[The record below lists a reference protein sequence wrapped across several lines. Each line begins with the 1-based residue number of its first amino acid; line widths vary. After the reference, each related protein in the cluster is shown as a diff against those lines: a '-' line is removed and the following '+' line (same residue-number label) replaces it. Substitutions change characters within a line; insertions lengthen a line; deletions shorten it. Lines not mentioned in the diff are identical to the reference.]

1 MLHDKDKHTSKC
13 CPFLAC
19 CVLQFFLLTIYKP
32 LLYNID
38 ELQKW
43 WSRSLIS
50 VQCTRAVYLLMRYR
64 VISVKCINVCAGQI
78 NIWHPISLYT
88 GIPVPLCRAAPAHR
102 AVQLPSSFINPSSM
116 SCPEKKK
123 DTNKKMSTWMRL
135 ATESLSWNQM
145 PPWKRMPPWGTQPT
159 TELPRASSLLPPA
172 QQVLCWDKG
181 RSQTLAA
188 KGKCR
193 LEFVSS
199 WVRSML
205 FWHWSFIF
213 TFYISLFFL
222 ITMDSTCK
230 SFLFV
235 RKETRLSSN
244 GRQPVALFWCRFKNF
259 FFINLTAFV
268 LLCIFPAAVIAE
280 CLLYTL

>member
-50 VQCTRAVYLLMRYR
+50 VKCTRAVYLLMRYR

-102 AVQLPSSFINPSSM
+102 AVQLPSSFINPHSISRPEKKDEHLNATYHQVSVM
-116 SCPEKKK
+116 KPNAPTKENAPLGDAAPQSCPEPPHFSQRPSGCCAE
-123 DTNKKMSTWMRL
+123 TWAAPGISSQREMSF
-135 ATESLSWNQM
+135 
-145 PPWKRMPPWGTQPT
+145 G
-159 TELPRASSLLPPA
+159 
-172 QQVLCWDKG
+172 V
-181 RSQTLAA
+181 
-188 KGKCR
+188 
-193 LEFVSS
+193 VSS
-199 WVRSML
+199 WVQSML

-213 TFYISLFFL
+213 VFLFLWFLYYDGFYIKEFFVCQEKKVCH
-222 ITMDSTCK
+222 STVVDQLH
-230 SFLFV
+230 SFDVDL
-235 RKETRLSSN
+235 RT
-244 GRQPVALFWCRFKNF
+244 F
-259 FFINLTAFV
+259 FMNLTAFV

>member
-50 VQCTRAVYLLMRYR
+50 VKCTRAVYLLMRYR

-102 AVQLPSSFINPSSM
+102 AVQLPSSFINPQSVSH
-116 SCPEKKK
+116 PEKK
-123 DTNKKMSTWMRL
+123 DEHLNAACHRL
-135 ATESLSWNQM
+135 SVMKPNAPTKANAPLGDAAHH
-145 PPWKRMPPWGTQPT
+145 GTAQSFLTSPT
-159 TELPRASSLLPPA
+159 GTAGA
-172 QQVLCWDKG
+172 VLRHG
-181 RSQTLAA
+181 QLQTSAA
-188 KGKCR
+188 KGKCSELSR
-193 LEFVSS
+193 PESNPCCS
-199 WVRSML
+199 DTGPL
-205 FWHWSFIF
+205 FLCSYF
-213 TFYISLFFL
+213 SGFL
-222 ITMDSTCK
+222 VTMDST
-230 SFLFV
+230 
-235 RKETRLSSN
+235 
-244 GRQPVALFWCRFKNF
+244 
-259 FFINLTAFV
+259 
-268 LLCIFPAAVIAE
+268 
-280 CLLYTL
+280 